1 MNMKVYGYEPSPFE
15 YFAYTTEE
23 KEKVKVQ
30 EFARRYGSIQKGIEA
45 LVSEMN
51 LYVKN

>member
-1 MNMKVYGYEPSPFE
+1 MSMKVYGYEPSPFE

-30 EFARRYGSIQKGIEA
+30 EYTRRYGSIRKGIEA
-45 LVSEMN
+45 LVAELELN
-51 LYVKN
+51 K